1 MTKKINKLNLSQIR
15 ADDQAARAFVRGA
28 NAPPTVTAIRP
39 DSTTLLIDTTA
50 PPRPDEPGGAPE
62 LKLIINGYLKNR
74 TQRCR
79 APLQL
84 YLLHELAD
92 WIDAH
97 ANGGRGGVQTV
108 LNELIRRGIE
118 SVESEVKARGV
129 QVVRLD

>member
-1 MTKKINKLNLSQIR
+1 MTKKINRLNLKQIR
-15 ADDQAARAFVRGA
+15 ADDQAARAFVQGA

-39 DSTTLLIDTTA
+39 DSTTLLIETTS
-50 PPRPDEPGGAPE
+50 PPRPDEPGMPE
-62 LKLIINGYLKNR
+62 LKLIINGYLKHR
-74 TQRCR
+74 AQRCR

-118 SVESEVKARGV
+118 SVESDYARAGLV
-129 QVVRLD
+129 FKKVE